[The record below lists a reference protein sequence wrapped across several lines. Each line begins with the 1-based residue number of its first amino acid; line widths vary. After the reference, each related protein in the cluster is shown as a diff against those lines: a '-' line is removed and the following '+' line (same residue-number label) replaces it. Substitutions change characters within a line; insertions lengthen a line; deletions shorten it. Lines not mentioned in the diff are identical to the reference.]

1 MTSVSEAQPVM
12 RVRGLRRHYPVS
24 DGLFRGKRM
33 LHAVDGIDFDL
44 HAGETL
50 AIVGESGS
58 GKSTLG
64 RLCALIEVPTSGT
77 IELDGADVA
86 LMRQEQRRT
95 LHRHVQMIF
104 QNPFGSLNPRKTVA
118 AELAAPLEFNTDST
132 RDERRERVEEML
144 VRVGLRGEF
153 AERYP
158 HMLSGGQRQR
168 VAIARAL
175 MLQPKIIV
183 ADEPLSALDVSV
195 HAQIINLLMDLRD
208 DFGVSLVFISH
219 DISVVRRIAHQ
230 VIVMYLGHPVEQG
243 RVDAVLANPAHPYTK
258 ALVDAV
264 PKVRRANDGERIRL
278 VGEMPSPLVERVGCI
293 FSSRCPAMRSDC
305 RSVAPVLERV
315 GDRHVACPYTSH
327 TDVQSVL
334 SQ

>member
-1 MTSVSEAQPVM
+1 MTPAPDATPVM

-24 DGLFRGKRM
+24 DGMFRQKQM
-33 LHAVDGIDFDL
+33 LRAVEGINFDL

-50 AIVGESGS
+50 AVVGESGS

-64 RLCALIEVPTSGT
+64 RLCALIEEPTAGK
-77 IELDGADVA
+77 IELDGVDVTR
-86 LMRQEQRRT
+86 MPQEERRT

-118 AELAAPLEFNTDST
+118 AELEAPLRFNTRST
-132 RDERRERVEEML
+132 PDEWRVRVEEML
-144 VRVGLRGEF
+144 VKVGLRIEF

-195 HAQIINLLMDLRD
+195 QAQILGLHKPRHFGRPPARAPGHRD
-208 DFGVSLVFISH
+208 VSGPAGRAGSRRRRTGESGASLYESTDRRSPQGQATPSQRAHTPCRRYALATRPARRVH
-219 DISVVRRIAHQ
+219 LQLALPVGADQLPVRR
-230 VIVMYLGHPVEQG
+230 
-243 RVDAVLANPAHPYTK
+243 
-258 ALVDAV
+258 
-264 PKVRRANDGERIRL
+264 
-278 VGEMPSPLVERVGCI
+278 
-293 FSSRCPAMRSDC
+293 SSS
-305 RSVAPVLERV
+305 
-315 GDRHVACPYTSH
+315 
-327 TDVQSVL
+327 
-334 SQ
+334 

>member
-1 MTSVSEAQPVM
+1 MTPAPDATPVM

-24 DGLFRGKRM
+24 DGMFRQKQM
-33 LHAVDGIDFDL
+33 LRAVEGINFDL

-50 AIVGESGS
+50 AVVGESGS

-64 RLCALIEVPTSGT
+64 RLCALIEEPTAGK
-77 IELDGADVA
+77 IELDGVDVTR
-86 LMRQEQRRT
+86 MPQEERRT

-118 AELAAPLEFNTDST
+118 AELEAPLRFNTRST
-132 RDERRERVEEML
+132 PDEWRVRVEEML
-144 VRVGLRGEF
+144 VKVGLRIEF

-195 HAQIINLLMDLRD
+195 QAQIINLLMDLRD
-208 DFGVSLVFISH
+208 EFGVSLVFISH
-219 DISVVRRIAHQ
+219 DISVVRRLAHQ
-230 VIVMYLGHPVEQG
+230 VIVMYLGQPVEQG
-243 RVDAVLANPAHPYTK
+243 PVDAVLANPAHPYTK
-258 ALVDAV
+258 ALIDAV
-264 PKVRRANDGERIRL
+264 PKVRRHPASERIRL
-278 VGEMPSPLVERVGCI
+278 VGDMPSPLVPRVGCI
-293 FSSRCPAMRSDC
+293 FSSRCPSVQISC
-305 RSVAPVLERV
+305 RSVAPALEHV
-315 GDRHVACPYTSH
+315 GDRLVACPH
-327 TDVQSVL
+327 TMQIDPSC
-334 SQ
+334 ST